1 MQYQSDRVSIIIISY
16 NHEQFIEKA
25 IESVLFQT
33 YKDIELIIVDNNSS
47 DNTREILNQYKD
59 VYNIKVIYLENNTGI
74 TGGINEGLKYV
85 SGEFVSFFASDDIM
99 VSNRI
104 ELQVNALR
112 KEPEA
117 IACFGNMLRINSD
130 GSINKRGLL
139 PMVGFKWWALND
151 ILTNRICLYS
161 PTQLYR
167 ANIFTSDSINFP
179 TEVRVEDI
187 WLYFKLLNTGYK
199 FITIPYLLTMY
210 RVHDNNTH
218 KRYKMMMQEKIK
230 ILNDYKNEAF
240 YKKALNFIYL
250 EHFSNFGSTSKKD
263 ALRILP
269 KVILNIK
276 SKYLYIGLIRL
287 LFDWRK

>member
-16 NHEQFIEKA
+16 NHDQFIKSA
-25 IESVLFQT
+25 IESILCQT

-47 DNTREILNQYKD
+47 DTTPEILKEYKN
-59 VYNIKVIYLENNTGI
+59 VGNVKTIYLESNTGI
-74 TGGINEGLKYV
+74 TGGINEGLKHA

-117 IACFGNMLRINSD
+117 IACFGNMIRINSD

-139 PMVGFKWWALND
+139 PMVDFKWWTLND
-151 ILTNRICLYS
+151 ILTDRICLYS

-167 ANIFTSDSINFP
+167 VDVFKHNSITFP
-179 TEVRVEDI
+179 KDIRIEDI
-187 WLYFKLLNTGYK
+187 WLYFKLLNAGYK

-218 KRYKMMMQEKIK
+218 TRYKMMMLEKIK
-230 ILNDYKNEAF
+230 ILKDYKDEAF
-240 YKKALNFIYL
+240 YERALHFIHL

-263 ALRILP
+263 ALRLLP
-269 KVILNIK
+269 KVILSIK
-276 SKYLYIGLIRL
+276 SKYLYIGLARL

>member
-117 IACFGNMLRINSD
+117 IACFGNMLRINKRLKI
-130 GSINKRGLL
+130 SIEVKAHSIPLH
-139 PMVGFKWWALND
+139 
-151 ILTNRICLYS
+151 TS
-161 PTQLYR
+161 HQL
-167 ANIFTSDSINFP
+167 IH
-179 TEVRVEDI
+179 
-187 WLYFKLLNTGYK
+187 LYFQ
-199 FITIPYLLTMY
+199 IHLTCL
-210 RVHDNNTH
+210 H
-218 KRYKMMMQEKIK
+218 
-230 ILNDYKNEAF
+230 
-240 YKKALNFIYL
+240 
-250 EHFSNFGSTSKKD
+250 
-263 ALRILP
+263 
-269 KVILNIK
+269 
-276 SKYLYIGLIRL
+276 LI
-287 LFDWRK
+287 

>member
-1 MQYQSDRVSIIIISY
+1 ISY

-167 ANIFTSDSINFP
+167 ADIFTSDSINFP

-218 KRYKMMMQEKIK
+218 TRYKMMMQEKIK

>member
-16 NHEQFIEKA
+16 NHDQFIESA
-25 IESVLFQT
+25 IESILCQT

-47 DNTREILNQYKD
+47 DTTPEILKKYKD
-59 VYNIKVIYLENNTGI
+59 VDNVKVIYLENNTGI
-74 TGGINEGLKYV
+74 TGGINEGLKYA

-112 KEPEA
+112 NEPEA
-117 IACFGNMLRINSD
+117 IACFGNMIRINSD

-139 PMVGFKWWALND
+139 PMVDFKWWTLND

-167 ANIFTSDSINFP
+167 ADVFKNDSINFP
-179 TEVRVEDI
+179 KEIRIEDI
-187 WLYFKLLNTGYK
+187 WLYFKLLNAGYK

-218 KRYKMMMQEKIK
+218 TRYKMMMLEKIK
-230 ILNDYKNEAF
+230 ILNDYKDEAF
-240 YKKALNFIYL
+240 YEKALHFIYL

-263 ALRILP
+263 ALKLLP
-269 KVILNIK
+269 KVILSIK
-276 SKYLYIGLIRL
+276 SKYLYVGLARL

>member
-16 NHEQFIEKA
+16 NHEQFIEDA
-25 IESVLFQT
+25 IESILCQT
-33 YKDIELIIVDNNSS
+33 YKHIELIIVDNNSS
-47 DNTREILNQYKD
+47 DTTPEILKQYKD
-59 VYNIKVIYLENNTGI
+59 VDNIKVIFLESNTGI
-74 TGGINEGLKYV
+74 TGGINEGLKYA

-99 VSNRI
+99 ISNRI
-104 ELQVNALR
+104 ELQVNSLK

-139 PMVGFKWWALND
+139 PVVGFKWWTLND
-151 ILTNRICLYS
+151 ILTERICLYS

-167 ANIFTSDSINFP
+167 AHVFRDDLINFP
-179 TEVRVEDI
+179 KDIRIEDI
-187 WLYFKLLNTGYK
+187 WLYFKLLNAGYR

-218 KRYKMMMQEKIK
+218 TRYKMMMLEKIK
-230 ILNDYKNEAF
+230 ILNSYKEQAF

-263 ALRILP
+263 ALKLLP
-269 KVILNIK
+269 KVILSIK
-276 SKYLYIGLIRL
+276 SKYLYIGLVRL
-287 LFDWRK
+287 FFDWRS

>member
-167 ANIFTSDSINFP
+167 ADIFTSDSINFP

-210 RVHDNNTH
+210 RVHDNNTPT
-218 KRYKMMMQEKIK
+218 RYKMMMQEKIK

>member
-16 NHEQFIEKA
+16 NHEQFIEDA
-25 IESVLFQT
+25 IESILCQT
-33 YKDIELIIVDNNSS
+33 YKHIELIIVDNNSS
-47 DNTREILNQYKD
+47 DTTPEILKQYKD
-59 VYNIKVIYLENNTGI
+59 VDNIKVIFLESNTGI
-74 TGGINEGLKYV
+74 TGGINEGLKYA

-99 VSNRI
+99 ISNRI
-104 ELQVNALR
+104 ELQVNSLK

-139 PMVGFKWWALND
+139 PVVGFKWWTLND
-151 ILTNRICLYS
+151 ILTERICLYS

-167 ANIFTSDSINFP
+167 THVFRDDLINFP
-179 TEVRVEDI
+179 KDIRIEDI
-187 WLYFKLLNTGYK
+187 WLYFKLLNAGYR
-199 FITIPYLLTMY
+199 FITIPYLLTLY

-218 KRYKMMMQEKIK
+218 TRYKMMMLEKIK
-230 ILNDYKNEAF
+230 ILNYYKEQAF

-263 ALRILP
+263 ALKLLP
-269 KVILNIK
+269 KVILSIK
-276 SKYLYIGLIRL
+276 SKYLYIGLVRL
-287 LFDWRK
+287 FFDWRS